1 MTSDL
6 EQRGLSYE
14 EVAQRRAD
22 GLVNDIDVSSSRS
35 VGDILRANILT
46 RFNAIISVMVV
57 VVLVFGDW
65 RDALF
70 GMVMV
75 INAVIGIVQE
85 LRAKRT
91 LDRLSVLVTPQISV
105 VRADEEE
112 TVPID
117 GLVLDDLV
125 LLYVGDQVPVDG
137 SVVTSEGLQL
147 DESLLTGE
155 ADPMDKDP
163 GEEVL
168 SGSFVVAGH
177 GAVRATAVGTDSYA
191 QRLAAEAKY
200 FSLAD
205 SELRDGV
212 NKILRIVTWLLIPTS
227 LLLLWSQLNSG
238 QSLSGAMVATV
249 AGVVGMVPQGLVLL
263 VSMAM
268 AVAVI
273 RLGRKN
279 VLVQELPAVETLAR
293 VDIICVDKTGTL
305 TGGRIVHESTNAINR
320 STPGELAD
328 ALAAIAASDPA
339 PNLTLEAIRSEYRDD
354 PGWVVSEAIP
364 FSSTRKYSVTG
375 FELHGT
381 WILGAPEVVAAGR
394 VDPELRDRLG
404 RLAATGRRILVL
416 ARSGAAPSSERLPSD
431 LELEAYLTFTEEIR
445 SDAADTVGYFVAQG
459 VTPKVI
465 SGDNRLTVASIATS
479 VGVPDA
485 DRSVDAR
492 ELDLDDPGFV
502 EAVNRNA
509 VFGRVTP
516 EQKREMVDALQAQEH
531 TVAMTGDGVNDVLA
545 LKHADIG
552 IAMGTGSP
560 ATKAVSQLVLLDNRF
575 ATLPSVVAEGRRIIA
590 NMERVASLFVTKTVY
605 ATVLAIVIGFAGLPF
620 PFLPRHLT
628 LIGTLT
634 IGLPGFFLSFEP
646 TSEPVRSG
654 FLSRVMRF
662 AVPAGLAAAV
672 VTFGLY
678 GLARSDLVDAT
689 LQESRTGATITMVM
703 LGFWILL
710 ELIRPLDRGR
720 AIMVTSLV
728 AAFGLTL
735 ALPFTREFFDLVLPG
750 AEGWAVISVGV
761 LIGMLLIDVSL
772 NITELV
778 YQRWLRK
785 HPDPEATSG
794 TKPVPGRSEP

>member
-1 MTSDL
+1 MTSAI
-6 EQRGLSYE
+6 EHRGLTSE

-22 GLVNDIDVSSSRS
+22 GLVNEVDVSSSRS
-35 VGDILRANILT
+35 VADILRANIFT

-70 GMVMV
+70 GLVMV

-91 LDRLSVLVTPQISV
+91 LDRLSLLVTPQITV
-105 VRADEEE
+105 VRDGEER
-112 TVPID
+112 TVAVD
-117 GLVLDDLV
+117 TVVLDDLL
-125 LLYVGDQVPVDG
+125 LLYVGDQIPVDG
-137 SVVTSEGLQL
+137 SVVVADGLQL

-168 SGSFVVAGH
+168 SGSFVVAGN
-177 GAVRATAVGTDSYA
+177 GAARATAVGADSYA

-200 FSLAD
+200 FSLAH
-205 SELRDGV
+205 SELRDGID
-212 NKILRIVTWLLIPTS
+212 KILRIVTWLLIPTS
-227 LLLLWSQLNSG
+227 ALLLWSQLNSG
-238 QSLSGAMVATV
+238 EGLSEAMVSTV

-293 VDIICVDKTGTL
+293 VDVICVDKTGTL
-305 TGGRIVHESTNAINR
+305 TGGRIIHESTIPIGRA
-320 STPGELAD
+320 SPDELQV
-328 ALAAIAASDPA
+328 ALAAVAAADPA
-339 PNLTLEAIRSEYRDD
+339 PNPTLDAIRTEYPDD
-354 PGWVVSEAIP
+354 PGWVISEAVP
-364 FSSTRKYSVTG
+364 FSSARKYSITG
-375 FELHGT
+375 FDGNGT
-381 WILGAPEVVAAGR
+381 WILGAPEIVAAGR
-394 VDPELRDRLG
+394 VSSELRDRL
-404 RLAATGRRILVL
+404 RHLAATGRRILVL
-416 ARSGAAPSSERLPSD
+416 ARSSEEPTTDTLPGD
-431 LELEAYLTFTEEIR
+431 VELVAYLTFTEEIR
-445 SDAADTVGYFVAQG
+445 SDAAATVGYFVAQG

-465 SGDNRLTVASIATS
+465 SGDNRLTVASIATA
-479 VGVPDA
+479 VGVPNA

-492 ELDLDDPGFV
+492 ELLPDDPGFV
-502 EAVNRNA
+502 EAVNHNA

-531 TVAMTGDGVNDVLA
+531 TVSMTGDGVNDVLA

-605 ATVLAIVIGFAGLPF
+605 ATVLAITIGFAGLPF

-628 LIGTLT
+628 LIGSLT
-634 IGLPGFFLSFEP
+634 IGIPAFFLSFEP
-646 TSEPVRSG
+646 TGEPVRSG
-654 FLSRVMRF
+654 FLNRVMLF
-662 AVPAGLAAAV
+662 AVPAGLGAAV

-678 GLARSDLVDAT
+678 GLARSNVIDAT
-689 LQESRTGATITMVM
+689 LQESRTGATITMVL
-703 LGFWILL
+703 LGFWILF
-710 ELIRPLDRGR
+710 ELIRPLNRGR
-720 AIMVTSLV
+720 AVLMTALIG
-728 AAFGLTL
+728 AFALTL
-735 ALPFTREFFDLVLPG
+735 AVPLSREFFDLVLPG
-750 AEGWAVISVGV
+750 VEGWAVIGTGV
-761 LIGMLLIDVSL
+761 LFGMLLIDVAL
-772 NITELV
+772 HVTDILHE
-778 YQRWLRK
+778 RWVRT
-785 HPDPEATSG
+785 HPDPDA
-794 TKPVPGRSEP
+794 GRDTMPRPDDREH